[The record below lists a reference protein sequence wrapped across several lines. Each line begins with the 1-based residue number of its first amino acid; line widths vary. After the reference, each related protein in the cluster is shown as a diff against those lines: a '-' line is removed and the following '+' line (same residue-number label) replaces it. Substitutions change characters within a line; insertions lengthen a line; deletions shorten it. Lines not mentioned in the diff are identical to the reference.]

1 MGCGWLKWRLKNEKV
16 HHEQQKRNGKQ
27 RIAVKSPVTVLSAT
41 DSDNKTALCEMPY
54 ALEIAVQMAEK
65 LYNAIADA
73 KEMEVK

>member
-1 MGCGWLKWRLKNEKV
+1 MNSILHLEDTALRLK
-16 HHEQQKRNGKQ
+16 
-27 RIAVKSPVTVLSAT
+27 ALVTVMSAI

>member
-1 MGCGWLKWRLKNEKV
+1 MKKYIMNNKNEMENNALQLK
-16 HHEQQKRNGKQ
+16 
-27 RIAVKSPVTVLSAT
+27 ALLTVLSAT

-54 ALEIAVQMAEK
+54 VLEIAVQMAEK

>member
-1 MGCGWLKWRLKNEKV
+1 MKKYIMNNKNEMENNALQLK
-16 HHEQQKRNGKQ
+16 
-27 RIAVKSPVTVLSAT
+27 ALLTVLSAT
-41 DSDNKTALCEMPY
+41 DSDNKTALYEMPY

>member
-1 MGCGWLKWRLKNEKV
+1 MKKYIMNNKNEMENNALQLK
-16 HHEQQKRNGKQ
+16 
-27 RIAVKSPVTVLSAT
+27 ALLTVLSAT

-65 LYNAIADA
+65 LYDAIADA

>member
-1 MGCGWLKWRLKNEKV
+1 MKKYIMNNKSEMENNALQLKALL
-16 HHEQQKRNGKQ
+16 
-27 RIAVKSPVTVLSAT
+27 TVFSAT
-41 DSDNKTALCEMPY
+41 DNDNTKALYEMPI